1 MVQQK
6 SLEFPLDKVGY
17 GLEHLGKNN
26 IYCIEGLPGIEDLLM
41 THLKALH
48 VKYLPDPLEASTVA
62 VQLKVLQLK
71 IGLELI
77 KIELKLPL
85 LRALE

>member
-1 MVQQK
+1 
-6 SLEFPLDKVGY
+6 
-17 GLEHLGKNN
+17 
-26 IYCIEGLPGIEDLLM
+26 M